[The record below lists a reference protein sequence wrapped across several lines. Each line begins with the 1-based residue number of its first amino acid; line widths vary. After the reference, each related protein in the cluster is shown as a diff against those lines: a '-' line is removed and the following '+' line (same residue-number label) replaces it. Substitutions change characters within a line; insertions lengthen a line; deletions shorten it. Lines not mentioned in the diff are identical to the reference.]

1 MRTDTFLGARYRHLV
16 KRRWKLEALV
26 AVARSILVI
35 VWYLLSDPNARLV
48 DLGSDFYTKSVNTQ
62 RCTRNLV
69 HQLEV
74 LGHRVTLTPA
84 A

>member
-1 MRTDTFLGARYRHLV
+1 LH
-16 KRRWKLEALV
+16 
-26 AVARSILVI
+26 AVTTER
-35 VWYLLSDPNARLV
+35 
-48 DLGSDFYTKSVNTQ
+48 K
-62 RCTRNLV
+62 TRNLV

>member
-1 MRTDTFLGARYRHLV
+1 M
-16 KRRWKLEALV
+16 

-35 VWYLLSDPNARLV
+35 VWHLLADPTARYH
-48 DLGSDFYTKSVNTQ
+48 DLGADFYTKEVNTQ
-62 RCTRNLV
+62 RRTRNLV

-74 LGHRVTLTPA
+74 LGHNVTLTPA